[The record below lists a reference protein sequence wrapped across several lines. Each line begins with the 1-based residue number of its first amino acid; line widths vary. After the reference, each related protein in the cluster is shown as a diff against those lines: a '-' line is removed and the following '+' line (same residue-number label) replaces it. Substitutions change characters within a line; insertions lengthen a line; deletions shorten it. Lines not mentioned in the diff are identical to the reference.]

1 MDNDFI
7 CPKCGTRMRYNIEEG
22 KIMCDNC
29 QFSPLDA
36 KMEAQRQQGARQ
48 YVQITYRGEVNHNAL
63 AAFRTGHDYLHKGDK
78 DKAAQAFKRATH
90 FQADFVDAYLWL
102 AEIANDEAAKRDYLG
117 TVLALDGSNP
127 DALRKLMVLNG
138 RLTKEQAA
146 QTNHY
151 NEPTIQP
158 IDIPVSTQ
166 TEALLC
172 PVCSGNLTVEAETG
186 KVVCRFCG
194 FSEVR
199 QQPPQEVESDL
210 LSMALIE
217 RKVQPVKW
225 VVGSRLLHCNE
236 CGAERTIPARKLSQV
251 CPFCNSTQVIL
262 QDALQSFEQPD
273 GLVRFEITREQ
284 AAEHIRQALEGM
296 MQRLANL
303 FNTNRVKRANID
315 GVYLPFW
322 VFDATAQVTVTKTYQ
337 GGSRGRNFIARP
349 VDSRDTFTDGL
360 FDVMVSAVT
369 SPPADQIARLGKYD
383 LSASVPYEAKLLAKY
398 PAELYDIDFDRA
410 SLEARS
416 QVANWMRDKHGRKDT
431 GDEQMRITVFSAVDQ
446 MSFRLL
452 LLPVWIATL
461 TEVDGDLRSALVN
474 GQTGKVVLGKTQ
486 R

>member
-1 MDNDFI
+1 MSNEFI
-7 CPKCGTRMRYNIEEG
+7 CPKCGTRMRYNVEES
-22 KIMCDNC
+22 KIMCDSC

-36 KMEAQRQQGARQ
+36 RMEEVRQQGPRQ
-48 YVQITYRGEVNHNAL
+48 HVRITHRGEVSHNAL
-63 AAFRTGHDYLHKGDK
+63 AAFRTAHDHLSRGDK
-78 DKAAQAFKRATH
+78 EQAAHDFKRATH

-102 AEIANDEAAKRDYLG
+102 AEIAPDETTKREYLS
-117 TVLALDGSNP
+117 TVLALDGSHP
-127 DALRKLMVLNG
+127 QALRKLMVLNG
-138 RLTKEQAA
+138 RLTKEQVA
-146 QTNHY
+146 QTHHHNDPKLY
-151 NEPTIQP
+151 TV
-158 IDIPVSTQ
+158 DMPVSTQ
-166 TEALLC
+166 AKALLC
-172 PVCSGNLTVEAETG
+172 PVCSGNLTVEDGG

-199 QQPPQEVESDL
+199 QPPQNDVRSDL
-210 LSMALIE
+210 LSMALLE
-217 RKVQPVKW
+217 RKAQPARW
-225 VVGSRLLHCNE
+225 VIGSRLLHCNE
-236 CGAERTIPARKLSQV
+236 CGAERTIPARKLSQA
-251 CPFCNSTQVIL
+251 CPFCNSTQVIV

-273 GLVRFEITREQ
+273 GLVPFAITRQ
-284 AAEHIRQALEGM
+284 RAAENIQQALDSM

-337 GGSRGRNFIARP
+337 GGSRGRNFITRP
-349 VDSRDTFTDGL
+349 VNSRETFTDGR

-369 SPPADQIARLGKYD
+369 SPTAKETAKLGKYD
-383 LSASVPYEAKLLAKY
+383 LSAAVPYEAKLLAKY
-398 PAELYDIDFDRA
+398 PAELYSIDFDKA
-410 SLEARS
+410 SLEAHS
-416 QVANWMRDKHGRKDT
+416 HVATWMRKKYGRKDA
-431 GDEQMRITVFSAVDQ
+431 GDEQMRITVFSAVEQ